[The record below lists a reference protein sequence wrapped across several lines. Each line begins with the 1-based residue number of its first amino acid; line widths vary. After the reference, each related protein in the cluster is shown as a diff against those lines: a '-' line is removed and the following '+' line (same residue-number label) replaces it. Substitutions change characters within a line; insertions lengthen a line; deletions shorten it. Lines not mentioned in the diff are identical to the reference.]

1 MNTCK
6 EHGLQRASAAA
17 VELDDD
23 LQVEPKFQ
31 SVKRV
36 CHSEPILISEN
47 LKFSFARFLMLFR
60 SSVGFKS

>member
-6 EHGLQRASAAA
+6 ENGLQRAGAAA
-17 VELDDD
+17 VELDND

-36 CHSEPILISEN
+36 CHSEPIGTAEK
-47 LKFSFARFLMLFR
+47 KF
-60 SSVGFKS
+60 

>member
-36 CHSEPILISEN
+36 CHSEPILISEK
-47 LKFSFARFLMLFR
+47 KFEI
-60 SSVGFKS
+60 